1 MQLWLCFLT
10 LQPLQSLAFLRF
22 RCYLCSKNQKIMKE
36 NDFYNPSKQDKELE
50 QEVIKRLS
58 ELEANNR
65 PLSENALND
74 ARGYALCIIF
84 ETESF
89 QEFTISM
96 MDYLGLAICPYCKEI
111 YKELYQVAFIRQHDM
126 QSADVVDGFSESEM
140 KDWFCQ
146 FIRNEVYNQ
155 HEKEKQFKENIDELQ
170 FLVREHRQSSEFQ
183 KMLDFVGRF
192 HYLAPYNA
200 MLVEMQKPGATFVFS
215 GKKWKNYGRR
225 PKPNAQQL
233 ITLVNFGP
241 VQCLFDFSDTEPIP
255 DADAIEEA
263 ALMEMWDS
271 GLRGIQGSIS
281 EGDFNT
287 LIQNLPSYG
296 VYLDDSFLA
305 SNTYGGYIMPYF
317 QDINIPL
324 SKTEKIKTAS
334 RFLISVNRKQT
345 KTEKF
350 HTICHELGH
359 LFCNH
364 LSYDVRKRRKLSLK
378 EREFEAET
386 VAWLV
391 CKRRGLMNPSEE
403 YLATYSPYGEIPI
416 CSAEFIMKAVTEIEK
431 MLKSPIYA
439 SKSLW
444 YKDDKI
450 FKEIVNEATRKL
462 RNMKKKKESKLF
474 QEKRF

>member
-1 MQLWLCFLT
+1 
-10 LQPLQSLAFLRF
+10 
-22 RCYLCSKNQKIMKE
+22 MKE
-36 NDFYNPSKQDKELE
+36 NDFCILSEQQYREFELE
-50 QEVIKRLS
+50 VANRLS
-58 ELEANNR
+58 ELEANIK
-65 PLSENALND
+65 PLSEKDLND

-84 ETESF
+84 ETKSF
-89 QEFTISM
+89 REFAIAM
-96 MDYLGLAICPYCKEI
+96 MDYLGLAICPHCKAI
-111 YKELYQVAFIRQHDM
+111 YKELYQVAFTQKHNMLSPEI
-126 QSADVVDGFSESEM
+126 VDGVSESEM

-146 FIRNEVYNQ
+146 FVYDEILHQ
-155 HEKEKQFKENIDELQ
+155 HEKEKLFKENIDELQ
-170 FLVREHRQSSEFQ
+170 FLVKEHRQSREFQ

-215 GKKWKNYGRR
+215 GRKWKKYGRR

-255 DADAIEEA
+255 GEMAKEETE
-263 ALMEMWDS
+263 LMEMWDS
-271 GLRGIQGSIS
+271 GLKGIQGSID
-281 EGDFNT
+281 ERDLNT

-305 SNTYGGYIMPYF
+305 SNTYGGYIKPYLKEMKV
-317 QDINIPL
+317 PL
-324 SKTEKIKTAS
+324 NKTDVVTTQA
-334 RFLISVNRKQT
+334 RFLISVNHKQT

-364 LSYDVRKRRKLSLK
+364 LSYDVRKMRTLTLK

-403 YLATYSPYGEIPI
+403 YLATYSPHGEIPI
-416 CSAEFIMKAVTEIEK
+416 CSTEFILKAVTEIEK
-431 MLKSPIYA
+431 MLKDPIYA

-444 YKDDKI
+444 YRDDKI
-450 FKEIVNEATRKL
+450 FKAIVEDATKKL
-462 RNMKKKKESKLF
+462 QKMKKKKEEKLF
-474 QEKRF
+474 HEEQF